1 MATNKHQHRDLLVL
15 INNEYHSQNAINY
28 QVEWLHDVLFHLEA
42 IDNFCAAH
50 ELININR
57 HKIISSPQK
66 IKKEILRKTETAFVF
81 LNNKN

>member
-1 MATNKHQHRDLLVL
+1 MSLNKHQQRDLLVL
-15 INNEYHSQNAINY
+15 INNEHHSQHAINH
-28 QVEWLHDVLFHLEA
+28 QVEWLHDVLFHVEA
-42 IDNFCAAH
+42 IDNFCIAH
-50 ELININR
+50 ELINVNR